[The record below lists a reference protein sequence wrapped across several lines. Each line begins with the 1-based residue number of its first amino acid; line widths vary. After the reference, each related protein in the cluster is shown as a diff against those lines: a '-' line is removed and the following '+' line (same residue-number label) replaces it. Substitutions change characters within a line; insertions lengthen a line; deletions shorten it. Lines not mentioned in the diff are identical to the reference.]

1 MRWVKPIDEARLR
14 ELATIHPLWVTL
26 EENAIAGGAGSAVLE
41 FVAAEQLDI
50 DVLCLGLPDHF
61 VDHGDQ
67 ATLLADCGLDAAGIE
82 RAIATRLKIKPSEHI
97 AAVPVMR

>member
-1 MRWVKPIDEARLR
+1 
-14 ELATIHPLWVTL
+14 
-26 EENAIAGGAGSAVLE
+26 
-41 FVAAEQLDI
+41 
-50 DVLCLGLPDHF
+50 

-97 AAVPVMR
+97 SAVPVMR